1 MLWFVIC
8 YSFFQSNVN
17 STIIYNRL
25 QWVRISFV
33 LVPSM
38 FVVPESWTFHAVRER
53 CLGDGNAHTR
63 VFKSRACQRIY
74 AGVRRYV
81 VEPMHVFSHER
92 ESRSILY
99 MQETAA

>member
-1 MLWFVIC
+1 MGTHFVRPC
-8 YSFFQSNVN
+8 GFYVHA
-17 STIIYNRL
+17 
-25 QWVRISFV
+25 
-33 LVPSM
+33 
-38 FVVPESWTFHAVRER
+38 VVPGSWTFYAVREGFSR
-53 CLGDGNAHTR
+53 DGNAHTR